1 MKILYAIQANSNGRI
16 CRANEILTYLE
27 RMAKVDVLVSG
38 AGAQLPLL
46 HPVKYN
52 CRGMT
57 IDLEKSSGWQFLKS
71 IKQRQTKKILAEIN
85 NIPVEQYDL
94 VLNDFEPLTAWA
106 CKNKN
111 IPCIGLSHEYAVLGR
126 SSPKPLQH
134 NPFSW
139 LLMHHF
145 APCTM
150 GIGFHFEAYD
160 IATFT
165 PVIRA
170 EVRHAYLR
178 NFGHYTVYLP
188 HYSDT
193 KIIKV
198 LSKHAG
204 TQWQVFSTKAKKSY
218 AEGNCWVRPVNN
230 HAFISSA
237 SCAAGILCNAGFET
251 AAEALFMQKKLLV
264 APAKNNYTEQCNA
277 AALKQMGVPVL
288 KKISVAKQDKISEWI
303 AGDNTV
309 TVDYRDKTMEALQN
323 IFNVVAVLRE
333 TPGNRHFALPL
344 TEINPQLNAGTA

>member
-27 RMAKVDVLVSG
+27 RMARVDVLVSG
-38 AGAQLPLL
+38 TGAQLTL
-46 HPVKYN
+46 HYPVKYKF
-52 CRGMT
+52 RGMN
-57 IDLEKSSGWQFLKS
+57 IDLEKSSGLQFLKTL
-71 IKQRQTKKILAEIN
+71 KQRQTKKMLAEIN
-85 NIPVEQYDL
+85 LIPVEEYDI

-106 CKNKN
+106 CKKKN

-126 SSPKPLQH
+126 RSPGPPQH
-134 NPFSW
+134 TPFAW
-139 LLMHHF
+139 LLMQHF

-150 GIGFHFEAYD
+150 GIGFHFQAYD

-170 EVRHAYLR
+170 EVRNAYLR

-188 HYSDT
+188 GYSDK

-204 TQWQVFSTKAKKSY
+204 TQWQVFSTAAKKSY
-218 AEGNCWVRPVNN
+218 AEANCWVRPVNN
-230 HAFISSA
+230 HEFISSA
-237 SCAAGILCNAGFET
+237 SSAAGILCNAGFET
-251 AAEALFMQKKLLV
+251 PAEALFMQKKLLV
-264 APAKNNYTEQCNA
+264 VPAKNHYTGQCNG

-288 KKISVAKQDKISEWI
+288 KKFSVAKQDEIAAWI
-303 AGDNTV
+303 ADEKTI
-309 TVDYRDKTMEALQN
+309 TVDYQDKTMEALQN

-333 TPGNRHFALPL
+333 TPGSRQFPLPL
-344 TEINPQLNAGTA
+344 TGLNQELIAGTA